1 MSYQGPMLIREPE
14 LRWPIVILAAIITAA
29 IALLAVGMHYLAMTR
44 SYVNTNTDQRLE
56 RALRP
61 GQSEFEQF
69 REQIAID
76 QLVGTEKVHPF
87 DNLAVEMRAVVRN
100 NTGRNISGLEMRG
113 AILNTHNSPLRERTV
128 VVIPARQTILE
139 PNEAISVRILLERIS
154 KESDR
159 AHVLLEV
166 TGVRFD

>member
-1 MSYQGPMLIREPE
+1 
-14 LRWPIVILAAIITAA
+14 
-29 IALLAVGMHYLAMTR
+29 
-44 SYVNTNTDQRLE
+44 
-56 RALRP
+56 
-61 GQSEFEQF
+61 
-69 REQIAID
+69 
-76 QLVGTEKVHPF
+76 
-87 DNLAVEMRAVVRN
+87 MRAVVRN

-113 AILNTHNSPLRERTV
+113 AILNTHNFPLRERTV
-128 VVIPARQTILE
+128 VIIPARQTILE